1 MYNFNEGGN
10 INSIAK
16 VVEKISLAAVPEYI
30 QKYISADP
38 FLIAQSNTFLYQNL
52 LNIKFR
58 NLRKFLSKYF
68 CIILKLLP
76 ILIIQTELN

>member
-10 INSIAK
+10 INLIAK

-38 FLIAQSNTFLYQNL
+38 FLIAQSKKFYIKICLISNL
-52 LNIKFR
+52 AIRGSFSANISA
-58 NLRKFLSKYF
+58 L
-68 CIILKLLP
+68 C
-76 ILIIQTELN
+76 